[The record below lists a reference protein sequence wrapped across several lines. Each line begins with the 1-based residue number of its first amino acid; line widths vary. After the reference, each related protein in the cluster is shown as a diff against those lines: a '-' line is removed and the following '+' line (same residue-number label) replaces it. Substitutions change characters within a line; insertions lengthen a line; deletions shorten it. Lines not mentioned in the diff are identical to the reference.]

1 MSLKNW
7 TNFFRRYRIDVVVT
21 SNGSGDGG
29 DAVGDEVGPRR
40 EVPGAE
46 DADLRARLLIT
57 IGRKDGS
64 VET

>member
-1 MSLKNW
+1 M
-7 TNFFRRYRIDVVVT
+7 VVT

-29 DAVGDEVGPRR
+29 DAVSDEVGPRR